1 MTNLN
6 NYNTNIS
13 IPDNSDYRAE
23 LALMDHLNH
32 NRVHQDFR
40 TDKLP
45 DRRFD
50 AQLIEQPEN
59 YSQNLFGHVY
69 VQPSNDEPSF
79 IETFRHQE

>member
-1 MTNLN
+1 MSQ
-6 NYNTNIS
+6 I
-13 IPDNSDYRAE
+13 DYKAE
-23 LALMDHLNH
+23 LALMDHLNQ

-45 DRRFD
+45 DRKMD
-50 AQLIEQPEN
+50 APLLEQPAN
-59 YSQNLFGHVY
+59 RSQNLFGHVY